1 MSDAS
6 GPAAAGP
13 FPTPFDLERIAIDAA
28 VAAAG
33 LVRAAH
39 GEGRRAGLTTKS
51 SPTDIV
57 TQTDLD
63 SERLIHRHLVAVTPD
78 AGFVGEEATAQP
90 TPGRLQW
97 IVDPLDGTVNFH
109 YGLPVVAVSVGAAI
123 DGRVVAGAVVDVFRN
138 ETFSAAIGHGAR
150 LDGDPITVSDCPE
163 LGQALVTTGFSYR
176 AALRATQGE
185 VVTRVLPQARDVR
198 CFGSAALQLCWVGCG
213 RVDAYFERD
222 IKLWDHAAGS
232 FIAGEAGARVELPC
246 PENEGLT
253 IAGTPK
259 VFDALLDLVDSHDIT
274 N

>member
-1 MSDAS
+1 MPESS
-6 GPAAAGP
+6 GAATSTP
-13 FPTPFDLERIAIDAA
+13 LPTPADLERIALDSAL
-28 VAAAG
+28 AAAD
-33 LVRAAH
+33 LVRVAH
-39 GEGRRAGLTTKS
+39 GAGRRAGLATKS

-63 SERLIHRHLVAVTPD
+63 SERLIHRHLVGFTPD
-78 AGFVGEEATAQP
+78 AGFVGEESTAPP

-109 YGLPVVAVSVGAAI
+109 YGLAVVAVSVAAAV
-123 DGRVVAGAVVDVFRN
+123 DGRVVAGAVVDVLRS
-138 ETFSAAIGHGAR
+138 ESFSAALGRGAR

-163 LGQALVTTGFSYR
+163 LSQGLVTTGFSYQSDVR
-176 AALRATQGE
+176 SRQGE
-185 VVTRVLPQARDVR
+185 VVARVLPHARDVR
-198 CFGSAALQLCWVGCG
+198 CFGSAALQLCWVACG

-232 FIAGEAGARVELPC
+232 FIAREAGARVELPC
-246 PENEGLT
+246 PENDDLT

-259 VFDALLDLVDSHDIT
+259 VFEALLDLVDTPDAT

>member
-1 MSDAS
+1 MPESS
-6 GPAAAGP
+6 GTATSTPV
-13 FPTPFDLERIAIDAA
+13 PTPAELERIALDTA
-28 VAAAG
+28 VAAAA
-33 LVRAAH
+33 LVREAH
-39 GEGRRAGLTTKS
+39 GEGRRAGLATKS

-63 SERLIHRHLVAVTPD
+63 SERLIHRHLVGFTPD
-78 AGFVGEEATAQP
+78 AGFVGEEATAPP

-109 YGLPVVAVSVGAAI
+109 YGLPVVAVSVAAAV
-123 DGRVVAGAVVDVFRN
+123 DGRVVAGAVVDVLRG
-138 ETFSAAIGHGAR
+138 EAFSAALGRGAR
-150 LDGDPITVSDCPE
+150 LDGDPITVSDCSE
-163 LGQALVTTGFSYR
+163 LGLALVTTGFSYR
-176 AALRATQGE
+176 SDVRGRQGE
-185 VVTRVLPQARDVR
+185 VVTRVLPRARDVR

-232 FIAGEAGARVELPC
+232 FIAREAGARVELPC

-259 VFDALLDLVDSHDIT
+259 AFDALLALVDTHGVS